1 MALANVK
8 LEELPEFGRKL
19 MMLAKEN
26 EIGSP
31 IHWQPD
37 FMKNNENLSNPRGE
51 KISTV
56 KL

>member
-31 IHWQPD
+31 QPD